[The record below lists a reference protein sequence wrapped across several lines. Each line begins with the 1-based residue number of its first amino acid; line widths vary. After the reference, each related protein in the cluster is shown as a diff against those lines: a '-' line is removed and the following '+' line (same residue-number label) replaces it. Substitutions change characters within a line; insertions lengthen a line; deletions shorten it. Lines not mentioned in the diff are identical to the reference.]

1 MIRTFVCTIWVVSP
15 SSIIGLNSLS
25 PVARSPADRAE
36 RTALRLAEIPSPEFS
51 RILDV
56 HFPSKHVKESVCAS
70 SAECLALAKRF
81 ELESLASLQANMT
94 LALVDRRRNRMRVKG
109 KLSATDVRRLN
120 LGGELITLQVTE
132 APFECHFISPE
143 YVSAATIGL
152 EVDDEEAYD
161 EPIEDGQIDLGE
173 LVAQFFYI
181 QLQALAEQEMS
192 EWSVG
197 DDFTV
202 VYDSAEDENFE
213 P

>member
-1 MIRTFVCTIWVVSP
+1 
-15 SSIIGLNSLS
+15 
-25 PVARSPADRAE
+25 
-36 RTALRLAEIPSPEFS
+36 
-51 RILDV
+51 
-56 HFPSKHVKESVCAS
+56 
-70 SAECLALAKRF
+70 
-81 ELESLASLQANMT
+81 MT